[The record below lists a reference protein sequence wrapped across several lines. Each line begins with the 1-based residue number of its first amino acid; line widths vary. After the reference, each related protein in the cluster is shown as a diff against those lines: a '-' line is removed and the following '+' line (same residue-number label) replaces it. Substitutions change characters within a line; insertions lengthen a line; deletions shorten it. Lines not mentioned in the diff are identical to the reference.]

1 MSRPDD
7 FNEIENM
14 LADLP
19 TREPSAMLDH
29 RIDSTLRTSPRPV
42 LPWLAIAAAVLI
54 ACGLTIAVV
63 LGPGSSTPGTDP
75 HIAHQPDGS
84 PDALSNEGPTIHAV
98 NAPVDTLNLLW
109 TRDVA
114 EETRYTPAGEPY
126 RAVVR
131 EALDH
136 RAWADPE
143 TGESGHLCV
152 PREEL
157 IVVKQ
162 STF

>member
-19 TREPSAMLDH
+19 TRKPSAMLDH
-29 RIDSTLRTSPRPV
+29 RVDSTLRTSPRPV

-54 ACGLTIAVV
+54 AGAVTLVIVFNPATPTPDTGPPVAHDPDTPPADTAPMLTVSN
-63 LGPGSSTPGTDP
+63 PTE
-75 HIAHQPDGS
+75 
-84 PDALSNEGPTIHAV
+84 ALKLT
-98 NAPVDTLNLLW
+98 W
-109 TRDVA
+109 TRDVV

-131 EALDH
+131 EAVDH
-136 RAWADPE
+136 RAWADHESGE
-143 TGESGHLCV
+143 TGSLCV

-162 STF
+162 TTF